1 MHRRLLLEAGKTAD
15 EKEHETD
22 EKRDRV
28 ERGRAE
34 KEEGEEQ
41 GDGTAGGDTEWAAV
55 DDTEAVMA

>member
-1 MHRRLLLEAGKTAD
+1 LLREAGKTAD
-15 EKEHETD
+15 EREHETS

-28 ERGRAE
+28 ERARAE
-34 KEEGEEQ
+34 EEEGKGQ